1 MAFTV
6 SEFRDL
12 IQLLEQHPTWRE
24 ELLRWVLTEEL
35 LALPQM
41 VRELADLQRQTE
53 ARVGQLAGHMDALA
67 QHVDALAQYVDAL
80 TQHVDAL
87 TQHVDALAQ
96 HVDALARQTAQ
107 LTTHVDEQA
116 QRFDHLLIHISD
128 LSQRMGDISQRMDEQ
143 TQRFDR
149 LLIHISDL
157 SQRMEQLAETQL
169 RMGSDLEQLKGHN
182 LEQRYRER
190 APAYFSRILR
200 RIHALSNDE
209 LIALLDAAVTQG
221 QLSEDEADEIL
232 QADIVVRGRHR
243 EDGTEVYLV
252 VEVSWGVGL
261 HDVQRAAERAALLTR
276 LGIPTLPVVA
286 GFWVTPEAQEPARA
300 FRVWQVTDGRVT
312 PPEVAPHG

>member
-24 ELLRWVLTEEL
+24 ELRRWVLTEEL

-41 VRELADLQRQTE
+41 VRELVDLQRQTE
-53 ARVGQLAGHMDALA
+53 ARMGQLAG
-67 QHVDALAQYVDAL
+67 
-80 TQHVDAL
+80 
-87 TQHVDALAQ
+87 
-96 HVDALARQTAQ
+96 
-107 LTTHVDEQA
+107 
-116 QRFDHLLIHISD
+116 S
-128 LSQRMGDISQRMDEQ
+128 MDELA
-143 TQRFDR
+143 QRFDR
-149 LLIHISDL
+149 LVIRIDGLT
-157 SQRMEQLAETQL
+157 QRMEQLAETQL

-190 APAYFSRILR
+190 APAYFSRLLR
-200 RIHALSNDE
+200 RVHALSNDE
-209 LIALLDAAVTQG
+209 LVALLDAAVTQG
-221 QLSEDEADEIL
+221 QLSRDEADAVL
-232 QADIVVRGRHR
+232 QADVIVRGRR
-243 EDGTEVYLV
+243 WEDDTEAYLV

-261 HDVQRAAERAALLTR
+261 HDVQRAVERAALLTR

-312 PPEVAPHG
+312 PPEVTPHG